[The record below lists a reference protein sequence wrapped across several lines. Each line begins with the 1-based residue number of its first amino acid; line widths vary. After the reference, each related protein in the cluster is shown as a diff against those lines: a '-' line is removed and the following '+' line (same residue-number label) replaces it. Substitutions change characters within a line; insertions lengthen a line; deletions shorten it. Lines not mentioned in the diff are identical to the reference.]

1 MDRCP
6 VPEVDSTGNYK
17 LQQDS
22 DGQSNHDEWDTQS
35 LSTAKE
41 TEKNQNTG
49 YDFYALE
56 NKKVAE

>member
-22 DGQSNHDEWDTQS
+22 DGRRSDPDEWDT
-35 LSTAKE
+35 
-41 TEKNQNTG
+41 
-49 YDFYALE
+49 
-56 NKKVAE
+56 